1 MFNDHLNIV
10 ANDYRRRLLIALL
23 EHDRR
28 EETNVCLPD
37 DVATTDAAREKQV
50 AELRHCHLP
59 MLTRSEL
66 IEWDPESNTVTKGP
80 RFDEIEPLL
89 KLLVTH
95 SDELPDKW
103 LSTPISVG

>member
-1 MFNDHLNIV
+1 MFNDFLNIV

-28 EETNVCLPD
+28 EETDRRLPD
-37 DVATTDAAREKQV
+37 DIATTDAARDKQV

-66 IEWDPESNTVTKGP
+66 IEWEPETNTVAKGP
-80 RFDEIEPLL
+80 RFDDIRPLL
-89 KLLVTH
+89 EVLATQ

-103 LSTPISVG
+103 ISEPITE